1 MNYCCILTTWGLKRK
16 PSELGILSTLHDD
29 FYAHGTSAVGRL
41 CPVASVTTARMVALP
56 FYRVAQK
63 SKPPPIF
70 QKNRIKDC
78 QRD

>member
-1 MNYCCILTTWGLKRK
+1 MLD
-16 PSELGILSTLHDD
+16 SEGIVHPDAPDVEIVFSNH
-29 FYAHGTSAVGRL
+29 
-41 CPVASVTTARMVALP
+41 
-56 FYRVAQK
+56 RVAQK